1 VENPARISFL
11 EGIAMRQL
19 WRNLRY
25 SLRAL
30 RKNPGFTVVAIL
42 SLALGIGANV
52 AIFTLVNALLL
63 RDLPVPHPDRLVE
76 LSLVREGH
84 KITFSYPMFRELDRG
99 QRVFS
104 AFIGW
109 SGPWLSNVDVNG
121 VLAQSRVDSATANY
135 YSELGAAPLLGR
147 LLTSGDVNLHAGS
160 TSQVAVIGYE
170 FWQQR
175 LGGARDAIGKQI
187 RIEGQP
193 VTIVGVT
200 RKWFSCLTPGQPP
213 DVTVPITAIPTVIF
227 NVGSLD
233 NRSSLWVQITG
244 RLKDGVT
251 IDQARVQL
259 QSFWP
264 EVLLATA
271 STDTPGLR
279 RQTFLSMGLD
289 VSPVRTGF
297 ARDLRAQFSR
307 PLYLLAAI
315 VGLILLVACVNLANL
330 MLARAAA
337 RSQEMSVR
345 MAIGASRWALAGQV
359 LTESLVLAL
368 VGALLGLAFSYWG
381 SRMLV
386 AFMTEGTVSFDL
398 RPDLRVLSVILF
410 VGVSTGILFGLAP
423 TWHSS
428 LHDPAIVL
436 QQGSRSLTGGASK
449 LGKALIITQ
458 VALSLVLL
466 LGAGLLV
473 GTFQR
478 LRSLNLGF
486 HKDNLLEINL
496 NAKPGAYEKLNMKSY
511 HQQLIERVSN
521 LPGVLSA
528 GLSDITVPG
537 PVGAQEQQKVSATS
551 EDPNTGFHVMA
562 IGVTTWPG
570 FFNTL
575 GIHLLSGRD
584 FQLTDDEKHP
594 HVAIVSR
601 SLAERL
607 FSHGDAVGQ
616 HVRYSFWP
624 EFQNLEIVGVA
635 EDARIFDLRDA
646 APLAIYLS
654 DLQLPP
660 QWGQS
665 HNLYVRTKENPE
677 ALARAI
683 GHQIESL
690 GHEYP
695 LRTATVDQMTSRFL
709 VNERVIALLST
720 FFAALAL
727 LLASI
732 GLYGLMSYGVTRRT
746 REIGVRIALGAQQG
760 SVRWMI
766 LRETLALT
774 LFGVALGVPS
784 GLAATRLIA
793 SMLFGLSPTDLST
806 IVTACLLLL
815 AVAFIAG
822 YLPARRASA
831 MDPMLA
837 LRTE

>member
-1 VENPARISFL
+1 
-11 EGIAMRQL
+11 MRQL
-19 WRNLRY
+19 WQNLRY

-30 RKNPGFTVVAIL
+30 GKNPGFTTVAVI

-52 AIFTLVNALLL
+52 AIFTLINALLL
-63 RDLPVPHPDRLVE
+63 RELPVPRPERLVE
-76 LSLVREGH
+76 ISLVRDGH

-109 SGPWLSNVDVNG
+109 SGPWLSNVEVNG
-121 VLAQSRVDSATANY
+121 VLAQSRVCSATANY
-135 YSELGAAPLLGR
+135 YSELGVTPLLGR
-147 LLTSGDVNLHAGS
+147 LLTSGDVNLHAGA
-160 TSQVAVIGYE
+160 TSQVAVVGYD

-175 LGGARDAIGKQI
+175 LGGVRDVIGKQL
-187 RIEGQP
+187 RIEGRP
-193 VTIVGVT
+193 FTIVGVT
-200 RKWFSCLTPGQPP
+200 RKWFTGLTPGEPP
-213 DVTVPITAIPTVIF
+213 DVTIPITAIPIVISG
-227 NVGSLD
+227 VGSLD

-244 RLKDGVT
+244 RLKGGTT
-251 IDQARVQL
+251 IDQARAQL

-271 STDTPGLR
+271 STETPGLR
-279 RQTFLSMGLD
+279 RQTFLSLGLD

-297 ARDLRAQFSR
+297 ATDLRAQFSR
-307 PLYLLAAI
+307 PLYVLAGI

-330 MLARAAA
+330 MLARGAA

-345 MAIGASRWALAGQV
+345 LAIGASRWALAGQV
-359 LTESLVLAL
+359 LSESLVLSL
-368 VGALLGLAFSYWG
+368 GGALLGLALSYSG
-381 SRMLV
+381 SRLLV
-386 AFMTEGTVSFDL
+386 ALMTEGTVSLDL
-398 RPDLRVLSVILF
+398 RPDLRVLSVALL
-410 VGVSTGILFGLAP
+410 VGLMTGILFGLTP

-428 LHDPAIVL
+428 RQDPVIVL
-436 QQGSRSLTGGASK
+436 QQASRSLAGGTGK
-449 LGKALIITQ
+449 LGKALIIAQ
-458 VALSLVLL
+458 VALSVVLL

-478 LRSLNLGF
+478 LRSVNLGF
-486 HKDNLLEINL
+486 DKNNLLEIIL
-496 NAKPGAYEKLNMKSY
+496 NAKPGGYENVNMNSY
-511 HQQLIERVSN
+511 HQQLIERVSS
-521 LPGVLSA
+521 LPGVRSA
-528 GLSDITVPG
+528 GLAGLSIPG

-562 IGVTTWPG
+562 VGATIWPG

-575 GIHLLSGRD
+575 GIRLLRGRD
-584 FQLTDDEKHP
+584 VQLTDDAKHP
-594 HVAIVSR
+594 HVAIVSE

-607 FSHGDAVGQ
+607 FPQGHAVGQ

-635 EDARIFDLRDA
+635 QDARIFDLRDA
-646 APLAIYLS
+646 TPAVIYVS

-660 QWGQS
+660 EWGPYL
-665 HNLYVRTKENPE
+665 NLYVRANENPE
-677 ALARAI
+677 ALAKGI
-683 GHQIESL
+683 TQEIDSL

-695 LRTATVDQMTSRFL
+695 LRTATVDQMMSRVL
-709 VNERVIALLST
+709 VNERVIALLSG

-732 GLYGLMSYGVTRRT
+732 GVYGLMSYGVTRRT
-746 REIGVRIALGAQQG
+746 REIGVRVALGAQQR

-766 LRETLALT
+766 LRETLAL
-774 LFGVALGVPS
+774 ALVGIAIGIPS

-793 SMLFGLSPTDLST
+793 SMLFGLSPGDLSNIAT
-806 IVTACLLLL
+806 TCLLLL
-815 AVAFIAG
+815 ALAFFAG
-822 YLPARRASA
+822 YVPARKASSI
-831 MDPMLA
+831 DPMVA